1 MSAEQSLDDALSGRA
16 MDADADAAVT
26 DMADQIRQAA
36 QDKTPLSIVGGDT
49 KAFYGR
55 QVAGTPFDVSGYAGI
70 VSYEPTELVITAKC
84 GTTLIEI
91 EQRLEREGQMLGFE
105 PPHCGPRSTVGGA
118 VASGLSGPARPYRGA
133 LRDFVLGVDMINGR
147 GQVLRFGGQVMK
159 NVAGFDVSRLMAGSL
174 GTLGVITQVS
184 LRVLP
189 SPQYE
194 ASLVWNFSK
203 TEAHAQM
210 LRLAREPWPI
220 TAMAFDGT
228 QLRVRVSGSKAA
240 VTDAI
245 DRLNPHSHQ
254 YDDDYWQR
262 LRDYEL
268 PFFGN
273 TDESLWRLSLPPAAP
288 DVDVDGRWLW
298 DWGGAQRWLSSAT
311 DGDELRRHC
320 ESHGGHALCFQ
331 DRTRPSTAEVFTQS
345 APALQTVFTRLKQA
359 FDPDGI
365 FNPGRH
371 YAWM

>member
-1 MSAEQSLDDALSGRA
+1 MSAERPLDDALSSRA
-16 MDADADAAVT
+16 VDADADTAVS
-26 DMADQIRQAA
+26 DMAEQIRQAA
-36 QDKTPLSIVGGDT
+36 QNKTPLTIVGGDT

-55 QVAGTPFDVSGYAGI
+55 QIAGTPFDVSGYAGI

-84 GTTLIEI
+84 GTTLLEI
-91 EQRLEREGQMLGFE
+91 EQHLEREGQMLGFE

-174 GTLGVITQVS
+174 GTLGVITQAS

-189 SPQYE
+189 SPQHE
-194 ASLVWNFSK
+194 ASLVWDFSK

-228 QLRVRVSGSKAA
+228 QLRVRVSGSKVA
-240 VTDAI
+240 VADAI
-245 DRLNPHSHQ
+245 DRINPHSNQ
-254 YDDDYWQR
+254 YGDDYWQR
-262 LRDYEL
+262 LRDFEL
-268 PFFGN
+268 PFFSN
-273 TDESLWRLSLPPAAP
+273 PDESLWRLSLPPAAP
-288 DVDVDGRWLW
+288 DIDADGQWLW

-311 DGDELRRHC
+311 DGKDLSRHC
-320 ESHGGHALCFQ
+320 EAHGGHVLCFQ
-331 DRTRPSTAEVFTQS
+331 DRTGLGTADAFTQP
-345 APALQTVFTRLKQA
+345 APALRAVLARLNQA
-359 FDPDGI
+359 FDPHGV
-365 FNPGRH
+365 FNSGRH